1 VLIMMRYHLG
11 SIALGSL
18 IITIFSIIRMIIE
31 NTIED
36 NTFFAAIMECCL
48 EMFEEILEYV
58 TKKAYIM
65 TGKPSYSSL
74 YFQIFD
80 YEYKMYSR
88 CFVIM
93 EILHLICYWVIQNDC
108 G

>member
-1 VLIMMRYHLG
+1 MMRYHLG